1 MSKNQDGPTPAQI
14 RRNNFEDQSKR
25 LNKFAESVM
34 LDGGLDWYVGFSLSG
49 DELKAQKALCINSL
63 VTYVPLIGRYRR
75 LNRFV
80 RRKQR
85 AIYPAVAGLMF
96 IGVVNGLDG
105 LNQLMRSDCIYGIL
119 SRNGEPISLDP
130 KRIHK
135 FINDNRAEFIAKK
148 IERHM
153 NSNMEFKIGDTVEIL
168 DGSFQG
174 QVAPVSEIVGGK
186 AKMEV
191 SIFGGVHNATVSLD
205 KLAKIA

>member
-1 MSKNQDGPTPAQI
+1 MPKNQDGPTPAQI
-14 RRNNFEDQSKR
+14 RRNNLEDQSKR
-25 LNKFAESVM
+25 LNKTAESVM

-49 DELKAQKALCINSL
+49 DELKAQKALSLISL
-63 VTYVPLIGRYRR
+63 VAYVPLIGKYRR

-96 IGVVNGLDG
+96 VGVGSGMDG
-105 LNQLMRSDCIYGIL
+105 LNQLMRSKCIYGIL
-119 SRNGEPISLDP
+119 SRNGEPVSIDP
-130 KRIHK
+130 KRVYK
-135 FINDNRAEFIAKK
+135 FINDNRSEFIAKT

-153 NSNMEFKIGDTVEIL
+153 RSNMEFKVGDEVEFI

-174 QVAPVSEIVGGK
+174 QVSLVSEIIGDK
-186 AKMEV
+186 AKMTV
-191 SIFGGVHNATVSLD
+191 KVFGGVHNATVSLD